1 MTDIVFRDA
10 ALADLVAIVSLLAD
24 DALGRQRE
32 NLTLPLDPAYVAAF
46 EAIAADA
53 NQRLI
58 VAVDGDTIAGT
69 LQLSFIPGISRR
81 GAWRGQIEAV
91 RIAASRRGT
100 GLGRQMIEWAV
111 AQCAARG
118 CSLVQLTTDK
128 TRPDAQRFYASLGF
142 VASHEGLKRQI

>member
-10 ALADLVAIVSLLAD
+10 ALADLVASVSLLAD